1 MKPHPN
7 VTFILS
13 HFILLGN
20 LNGLFFF
27 FFLAQIVFGVYK
39 QSDFEQ

>member
-13 HFILLGN
+13 HFILLGD
-20 LNGLFFF
+20 LNGLFF